1 MSSQPLRHHH
11 CPSHETCFFQICG
24 QGLTILKFSCLD
36 LIRRKSAFHV
46 FDQFYFNPSQLTFS
60 WRLTS
65 QSQVFHFCG
74 DDGANFSLSL
84 ETVKR
89 FDFGVLMVS
98 TKKRNLYLSDGPFRK
113 LPRLKL
119 RLKSKHWMYFQKE
132 VFVKINCR
140 YGLIGVNQNLFDFAT
155 DLTTP

>member
-1 MSSQPLRHHH
+1 MSSLPLRQHH

-24 QGLTILKFSCLD
+24 QGLTILKFSSLD
-36 LIRRKSAFHV
+36 LIRKNRPF
-46 FDQFYFNPSQLTFS
+46 TFS
-60 WRLTS
+60 TKFIS
-65 QSQVFHFCG
+65 IQVNWLFLG
-74 DDGANFSLSL
+74 GWPLKVKFSTFAETMALIYFLSL

-119 RLKSKHWMYFQKE
+119 RLKIKHWMYFQQE